1 MHQSGNI
8 PLEVT
13 VGYADLWLKE
23 RRTRMT
29 EQLIDYWKTHKEIR
43 FEEFAGKPGRIINA
57 RLLAGSDL
65 LNGIVE
71 IAKKYQVRAGVVS
84 VCFGSLSKTEI
95 RWGERNKE
103 GPRGSKRSDPKTL
116 EGPISFLS
124 AQGKVGVPKKGEP
137 VIHMHGVVSDTTGH
151 VWGGHLYP
159 GENPTYATM
168 DVVIQEIDGIE
179 FAKMADPETN
189 SELLRARRIE

>member
-1 MHQSGNI
+1 M
-8 PLEVT
+8 
-13 VGYADLWLKE
+13 A
-23 RRTRMT
+23 

-65 LNGIVE
+65 LDGIVE
-71 IAKKYQVRAGVVS
+71 LAKKYQVRAGIVS
-84 VCFGSLSKTEI
+84 VCFGSLSKAEI
-95 RWGERNKE
+95 RRSERTKE
-103 GPRGSKRSDPKTL
+103 GPRGTQRTAPQTL

-124 AQGKVGVPKKGEP
+124 AQGKVGIPRKGEP
-137 VIHMHGVVSDTTGH
+137 VIHMHGVIADTKGQ
-151 VWGGHLYP
+151 VYGGHLFP

-168 DVVIQEIDGIE
+168 DVVIQEIEGIE